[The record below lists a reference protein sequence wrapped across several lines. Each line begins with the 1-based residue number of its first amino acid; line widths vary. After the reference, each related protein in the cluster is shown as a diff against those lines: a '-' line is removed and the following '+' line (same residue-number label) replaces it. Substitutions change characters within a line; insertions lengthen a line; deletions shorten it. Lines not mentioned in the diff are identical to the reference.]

1 MLGLSSRGSS
11 GSPCGSVTRKPSLR
25 PKGCR
30 RVCGSG
36 ESSSAAENEPEA
48 AGPAASPDLLDIVTA
63 PGDAER
69 DGGIAQFHCR

>member
-11 GSPCGSVTRKPSLR
+11 GSPCGSVTLKPSLR

-36 ESSSAAENEPEA
+36 ESSSAAENEP
-48 AGPAASPDLLDIVTA
+48 AASPDLLDIVTA
-63 PGDAER
+63 PGDAEPHLTR
-69 DGGIAQFHCR
+69 